1 MDVLAVLQLVSTLL
15 VLVAFSCWSVH
26 VRAERE
32 RAERELAELRDQQ
45 RRLSERA
52 ERERAELRDEQLR
65 LGEGQRRL
73 SARVGRI
80 ITVEALQNA
89 QRCVFALSLG
99 DRRDWRVDGVGV
111 VCVSEGNA
119 VTAAHNLTAAK
130 ATPGARVYGEVYAD
144 GAATRLQL
152 EVIRVNKQ
160 LDVATLRVVTPS
172 AYPHFLECCK
182 SLPADVP
189 GGTTLA
195 LCAFQT
201 AIQEHAPEFGCR
213 MGVMPATAVR
223 VSPHERHL
231 LYACATY
238 AGDSGGALLMHDGQL
253 VGIHLEF
260 VNVLR
265 ENLARKVDM
274 TERLTD
280 VEESL
285 DELMTGAGQGT
296 CVALLATPANLGAAA
311 AGVPTG
317 ATVQP
322 RRERR
327 RE

>member
-15 VLVAFSCWSVH
+15 VLVVFSCWNVR

-32 RAERELAELRDQQ
+32 RTERELAELRDEQ
-45 RRLSERA
+45 RRLGEGQR
-52 ERERAELRDEQLR
+52 R
-65 LGEGQRRL
+65 LVEGQRRL
-73 SARVGRI
+73 SARVGRV

-89 QRCVFALSLG
+89 QRCVFALSLE

-152 EVIRVNKQ
+152 EVMRVNKQ

-213 MGVMPATAVR
+213 MGAMPATAVR

-231 LYACATY
+231 LYACTTY

-260 VNVLR
+260 VNALR
-265 ENLARKVDM
+265 ENLARKVDV

-317 ATVQP
+317 ATVPP
-322 RRERR
+322 RRGRRR

>member
-15 VLVAFSCWSVH
+15 VLVVFSCWSVR

-32 RAERELAELRDQQ
+32 RAECELAELRDQQ

-52 ERERAELRDEQLR
+52 ERERAELRDEQRRLGEGQRR

-73 SARVGRI
+73 SARVGRV

-89 QRCVFALSLG
+89 QRCVFALSLE

-119 VTAAHNLTAAK
+119 ITAAHNLTAAK
-130 ATPGARVYGEVYAD
+130 ATPGALVYGEVYAD

-152 EVIRVNKQ
+152 EVMRVNKQ

-195 LCAFQT
+195 LCAFQM
-201 AIQEHAPEFGCR
+201 AMQEHTPKFGCR

-231 LYACATY
+231 LYACTTY

-260 VNVLR
+260 VNALR
-265 ENLARKVDM
+265 ENLARKVGV

-296 CVALLATPANLGAAA
+296 CVALLATPANL
-311 AGVPTG
+311 AGN
-317 ATVQP
+317 
-322 RRERR
+322 
-327 RE
+327 

>member
-1 MDVLAVLQLVSTLL
+1 LDSGHGRPCGSPARKH
-15 VLVAFSCWSVH
+15 AAGAGCFSCWSVRVH
-26 VRAERE
+26 AERE
-32 RAERELAELRDQQ
+32 RAERELAELRDEQ
-45 RRLSERA
+45 R
-52 ERERAELRDEQLR
+52 R

-89 QRCVFALSLG
+89 QRCVFVLSLE

-111 VCVSEGNA
+111 FCVSEGNA

-130 ATPGARVYGEVYAD
+130 ATPGARVYGKVYAD
-144 GAATRLQL
+144 SGATRLQL
-152 EVIRVNKQ
+152 EVVHVVDVNKQ

-201 AIQEHAPEFGCR
+201 AIQERVPEFGCC

-231 LYACATY
+231 LYACTTY

-260 VNVLR
+260 VNALR
-265 ENLARKVDM
+265 GNLARKVDV

-280 VEESL
+280 VKESL

-311 AGVPTG
+311 AG

-322 RRERR
+322 RRGRR